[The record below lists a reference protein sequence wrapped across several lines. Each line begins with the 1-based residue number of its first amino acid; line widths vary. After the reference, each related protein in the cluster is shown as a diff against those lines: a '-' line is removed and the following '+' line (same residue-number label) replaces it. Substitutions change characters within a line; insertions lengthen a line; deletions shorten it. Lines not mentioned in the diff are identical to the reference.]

1 VCGSAAAP
9 YRQAFRAFRSALGK
23 IVKITRHARIKPKT
37 QINCNSSVLGA
48 VKKIEGALEG
58 FFESGV
64 ASGVGAHEERR
75 HGEDFLVGKGRRH
88 VRGEAGCAA
97 VHGEVPLHV
106 LLLLE
111 ALVTN
116 GAKI

>member
-23 IVKITRHARIKPKT
+23 IVKITRHVRNKPKT
-37 QINCNSSVLGA
+37 QINCNSSVLG

-75 HGEDFLVGKGRRH
+75 HGEDFLVGKGRR
-88 VRGEAGCAA
+88 RGEAGGAA

>member
-1 VCGSAAAP
+1 
-9 YRQAFRAFRSALGK
+9 
-23 IVKITRHARIKPKT
+23 
-37 QINCNSSVLGA
+37 

-75 HGEDFLVGKGRRH
+75 HGEDFLVGKGRR
-88 VRGEAGCAA
+88 RGEAGGAA